1 MKPVVGMGATIIH
14 WTDRTPATIIDVSMS
29 GKKILLQED
38 CSIRIDSNG
47 MSEDQSYSYER
58 DINGVIY
65 SASLRKDGKYKIT
78 GTNTV
83 IAIGNRR
90 KYYDYSF

>member
-1 MKPVVGMGATIIH
+1 MKPVVDMGATIIH
-14 WTDRTPATIIDVSMS
+14 WTDRTPVTIIDVSAS

-38 CSIRIDSNG
+38 QSIRLYNNG
-47 MSEDQSYSYER
+47 MSEEQSYSYER
-58 DINGVIY
+58 DINGLIY

-83 IAIGNRR
+83 VVLGSRR